1 MGKCTSKEYEL
12 KKDKGRIFF
21 KPKKYKIQL
30 RIYCKIRSKQSI
42 ADLFNNPDDEKLSD
56 IRRSIN
62 RLRDILPKKYRK
74 KIKKKLYEIEHKENL
89 SEAEKEK
96 NDEYFRK
103 LVRILNNKEKYGLYD
118 RDDFDYYGIRDRK
131 FI

>member
-1 MGKCTSKEYEL
+1 MQN
-12 KKDKGRIFF
+12 
-21 KPKKYKIQL
+21 KI
-30 RIYCKIRSKQSI
+30 KKQSI